1 MTWQVTFADS
11 ATPIQ
16 GVKSSKGKLLEE
28 CSKLYYEYFFN
39 DEPKHIIKV
48 ESFEMFSCKLFLPSK
63 MLTL

>member
-39 DEPKHIIKV
+39 DV
-48 ESFEMFSCKLFLPSK
+48 ESFEMLSCKLFLPSK
-63 MLTL
+63 ILTL

>member
-39 DEPKHIIKV
+39 DEPKHNKGRV
-48 ESFEMFSCKLFLPSK
+48 LRNAQL
-63 MLTL
+63 